1 MDRVW
6 TAERPYDLLRTLAPL
21 RHAPHDPAHRV
32 VDGALWRTTR
42 TPDGPASYR
51 LVQTGQEVACSAW
64 GPGAAWV
71 LEGLPALLGAGDS
84 APFEPRHPL
93 LERIQRNHPGIRIP
107 CSRRV
112 FESLVPAILEQ
123 KVTGKEARESYML
136 LLRRY
141 GEPAPG
147 PVPAGLVVPPA
158 PEVWRRIPSWEWH
171 RAGVDPRRMR
181 TVLAAAQVAGRLE
194 EAVGMPRADAYAR
207 LTAVPGVGEWTAAE
221 VAVRALGD
229 TDAVSVGDFHLA
241 GLVGWA
247 LVGRPLDDAGM
258 VELLEPWRPHRAHV
272 VRLVELSGVAK
283 PRFGPRLA
291 IQDHRAH

>member
-1 MDRVW
+1 VERALRV
-6 TAERPYDLLRTLAPL
+6 AGPLDLHRTLALL
-21 RHAPHDPAHRV
+21 RHAASDPTHRTTP
-32 VDGALWRTTR
+32 DGALWRATR

-51 LVQTGQEVACSAW
+51 LVRTSTGVTCSAW
-64 GPGAAWV
+64 GPGASWV
-71 LEGLPALLGAGDS
+71 LDGLAELLGTAHE
-84 APFEPRHPL
+84 APLGHPL
-93 LERIQRNHPGIRIP
+93 LERAQRNHPGIRIP

-112 FESLVPAILEQ
+112 LESLVPAILEQ
-123 KVTGKEARESYML
+123 KVTGKEARQSYVL

-147 PVPAGLVVPPA
+147 PVPPGLRVPPSA
-158 PEVWRRIPSWEWH
+158 ETWRHVPSWEWH

-181 TVLAAAQVAGRLE
+181 TVLAAARVADRLE
-194 EAVGMPRADAYAR
+194 EAVGMSREDAYAR

-229 TDAVSVGDFHLA
+229 TDAVSVGDYHLA

-258 VELLEPWRPHRAHV
+258 VELLEPWRPHRARV

-283 PRFGPRLA
+283 PRFGPRMA
-291 IQDHRAH
+291 VQDHRAH